1 MLFCS
6 LYGLVAQLAE
16 HQTENLGVGG
26 SIPPQATINEKYI
39 VNYRNEFFILCSLRP
54 KNRMLPSFQE

>member
-26 SIPPQATINEKYI
+26 SIPPQATIN
-39 VNYRNEFFILCSLRP
+39 
-54 KNRMLPSFQE
+54 